1 MMKILFNLLGD
12 RNKASSRVRGFW
24 MAEELEKRGMQ
35 CSVIS
40 GPSPTALLRCL
51 AKLPVHDVIYFQK
64 DCSKWHV
71 RLMAIANR
79 LGKKTLYDLDDAPSR
94 IKSPITLRNAGKMMA
109 RASAVVVGSQALV
122 DYAREYQPNSFFLP
136 TSVKLENYVPAE
148 KVETWE
154 PVCLGWIGNGAH
166 YGEDLIK
173 ILSEPLKTVGSRQ
186 RVRFRLVGACGNKLL
201 YDAFSN
207 ISGVETVFIDHIPWG
222 DSAAVRNQLAEF
234 DIGLYPVL
242 NNEFNRYKCGF
253 KALEYM
259 AMEIPVIASPVGVL
273 CDIIQHGKEGFLAS
287 TENEWVEAM
296 VSLATNPELQRKMGK
311 AGRVKVE
318 ECYDL
323 ANAADVLTSIIKS
336 HNSTVMR

>member
-1 MMKILFNLLGD
+1 MQQLKILFNLFGD

-35 CSVIS
+35 CSVVS
-40 GPSPTALLRCL
+40 GHSRMALLRCL
-51 AKLPVHDVIYFQK
+51 ARLPGHDVIYFQK
-64 DCSKWHV
+64 NYSKWHV
-71 RLMAIANR
+71 SLMTMANR
-79 LGKKTLYDLDDAPSR
+79 LCKKTLFDIDDAPSSVN
-94 IKSPITLRNAGKMMA
+94 SPVTLRNAGKMMT
-109 RASAVVVGSQALV
+109 RASAVVVGSPALL

-148 KVETWE
+148 KVETRE

-173 ILSEPLKTVGSRQ
+173 ILSEPLKTVGSRR

-207 ISGVETVFIDHIPWG
+207 ISGVETVFIDHIPW
-222 DSAAVRNQLAEF
+222 DDPAAVRNQLAEF

-242 NNEFNRYKCGF
+242 NNEYNRYKCGF

-259 AMEIPVIASPVGVL
+259 AMGIPVIASPVGVL
-273 CDIIQHGKEGFLAS
+273 CDIIQHGKEGCLAS
-287 TENEWVEAM
+287 TDKEWGEALCG
-296 VSLATNPELQRKMGK
+296 LAADIGPRKMMGK
-311 AGRVKVE
+311 NGRMKVKE
-318 ECYDL
+318 SYDL
-323 ANAADVLTSIIKS
+323 KKTAEYLSTIIRKILD
-336 HNSTVMR
+336 R